1 MGKSRKNGEP
11 STPLSNNSGVKGRN
25 GHSSKNSK
33 RKGTAMTLA
42 IANRNCKDAVGCIGE
57 RKSMEAMTEAV
68 FTFAIKGAK
77 RLLQL
82 SAVDTDLLKR
92 LVVEFASAPENKKP
106 EIMETVLEVLFPDD
120 HVGGVASHSAPD
132 PEVRRKV
139 DSSRLYIA
147 RQIRQRRDELG
158 MTQATLARKAG
169 IPQSHVS
176 RLEVGKHVPT
186 RITIERVA
194 DALAIQPSSLDPGY
208 PDGREKEKR

>member
-1 MGKSRKNGEP
+1 M
-11 STPLSNNSGVKGRN
+11 
-25 GHSSKNSK
+25 
-33 RKGTAMTLA
+33 ALA
-42 IANRNCKDAVGCIGE
+42 IANRNCTDAVGCIGE

-82 SAVDTDLLKR
+82 NSVDTDLLKR

-120 HVGGVASHSAPD
+120 HVGGVAAHSNPD

-139 DSSRLYIA
+139 DSARLFIA
-147 RQIRQRRDELG
+147 RQIRQRRDALG

-176 RLEVGKHVPT
+176 RLEAGKHVPT

-194 DALAIQPSSLDPGY
+194 EALSVQPSLLDPGY
-208 PDGREKEKR
+208 SDHREERNR